1 MKSTKSKNN
10 VSIRKHND
18 DSWEQYKNN
27 PHIQKNKISKEFWCI
42 TCNLDLGE
50 NQGGAGGHSR
60 SKHKMTLKGEPVQIK
75 TINKDNDDLEKSN
88 TYHSDNEFDA
98 EFQRRQ
104 VLEEQ
109 ELDVEPPESMI
120 LRDIYKDVAKSVA
133 KIGRDVELLYEYE
146 RLKTERRIPPDWD
159 FHMWIKMAVMVWNGW
174 HGISIQFNQD
184 LKNVTPNVLEWHRQV
199 HRENLEWENKDE
211 DE

>member
-1 MKSTKSKNN
+1 MKPTKSKSN
-10 VSIRKHND
+10 VSIRKHNE

-27 PHIQKNKISKEFWCI
+27 PHIQKNKISKEFWCV

-60 SKHKMTLKGEPVQIK
+60 SKHKITLKGEPIQEK
-75 TINKDNDDLEKSN
+75 TINKGNDDLEKTSN
-88 TYHSDNEFDA
+88 TDNVDNEFDA

-120 LRDIYKDVAKSVA
+120 LRDFYKDVVKSVA
-133 KIGRDVELLYEYE
+133 KIGRDVELRYEYE

-159 FHMWIKMAVMVWNGW
+159 FYMWIKMAVMLYN
-174 HGISIQFNQD
+174 HTFNISIQFNQD
-184 LKNVTPNVLEWHRQV
+184 LKNLRPELLEFQRQAY
-199 HRENLEWENKDE
+199 RENLEWENE
-211 DE
+211 E

>member
-1 MKSTKSKNN
+1 MKPTKSKNN
-10 VSIRKHND
+10 VSIRKHNE

-27 PHIQKNKISKEFWCI
+27 PHIQKNKISKEFWCV

-60 SKHKMTLKGEPVQIK
+60 SKHKITLKGEPIQEK
-75 TINKDNDDLEKSN
+75 TINKGNDDLEKTSN
-88 TYHSDNEFDA
+88 TDNVDNEFDA

-109 ELDVEPPESMI
+109 ELDVESTESMI
-120 LRDIYKDVAKSVA
+120 LHDIYKDVVKSVA
-133 KIGRDVELLYEYE
+133 KVGRDVELLYEYE
-146 RLKTERRIPPDWD
+146 RLKTERRIPHDWD
-159 FHMWIKMAVMVWNGW
+159 FHMWIKMAVLIWNRW

-184 LKNVTPNVLEWHRQV
+184 LRNVRPDVLEWQRQV
-199 HRENLEWENKDE
+199 YRETLEWENE
-211 DE
+211 E